1 MIKKQLVLHLA
12 SGVLACLAANSLYAA
27 EKPASADVEEWVEL
41 FNGKDLSNWTPKV
54 RGYPLGENAL
64 DTFRVKDGIMQ
75 IRYDKYDTF
84 GGQFG
89 HIFSN
94 AGPFSHYKIQ
104 VEYRFIG
111 DQVKDGPAWAY
122 RNNGI
127 MFHTQDPKTM
137 TIEQDFPGCMEYQL
151 LGGNGKDAR
160 STGNLC
166 TPGSQVV
173 INGELRK
180 DHCMNSTS
188 DTFHGDQWVTAELV
202 VHGSKL
208 AQHIING
215 KKVFEYNDLQWDDGK
230 PMEGGYIALQAE
242 TAPTDFRK
250 VRILNLEGCMDKKA
264 KNYKRYFVKNN
275 PQACKF

>member
-1 MIKKQLVLHLA
+1 MNKKYLA
-12 SGVLACLAANSLYAA
+12 FGLISSLCSSLFAVNGYAGEQANN
-27 EKPASADVEEWVEL
+27 PDVEEWVDL
-41 FNGKDLSNWTPKV
+41 FNGKDLSNWSPKV

-64 DTFRVKDGIMQ
+64 DTFRVKDGVMQ
-75 IRYDKYDTF
+75 VRYDKYDEF
-84 GGQFG
+84 GGRFG

-104 VEYRFIG
+104 VEYRFVG
-111 DQVKDGPAWAY
+111 DQVKGGPAWAY

-137 TIEQDFPGCMEYQL
+137 TVEQDFPGCMEYQL
-151 LGGNGKDAR
+151 LGGNDKDPR

-188 DTFHGDQWVTAELV
+188 ETYHGDQWVTAELV

-208 AQHIING
+208 AQHFING

-264 KNYKRYFVKNN
+264 KNYKRYFVKDN
-275 PQACKF
+275 PKACQF